1 MAFWIDPNN
10 LVFLHH
16 DDRLAFPEWIAES
29 AERTQAWQQAVD
41 EHNVWMAANPGKSGD
56 QANGS
61 AGRIFEEWIN
71 YAGAINVVVPTPPNT
86 P

>member
-10 LVFLHH
+10 LIFLHN
-16 DDRLAFPEWIAES
+16 DEKLAFPEWIAES
-29 AERTQAWQQAVD
+29 AERTQSWQQAVD
-41 EHNVWMAANPGKSGD
+41 EHNAWLTANPDKSNTD
-56 QANGS
+56 ANGA
-61 AGRIFEEWIN
+61 AGRIFQEWLD